1 MILYLDT
8 STPVCKIWLDDA
20 PFKYETNRDLAKDL
34 LRLIKEALGQKLQ
47 TFATQE
53 AVEERPLASI
63 SSRTAATAPCEDR
76 RARERALDGKG
87 SEFLCLSAIA
97 IFRGP
102 GSFTGLRIGA
112 TVANTLADQLNIPI
126 VATTGK
132 NWRATAKTRL
142 TNHEND
148 QIVLPL
154 YNKPANITT
163 PRK

>member
-8 STPVCKIWLDDA
+8 STPVCKIWLDDTA
-20 PFKYETNRDLAKDL
+20 FKYETNRDLAKDL
-34 LRLIKEALGQKLQ
+34 LRLI
-47 TFATQE
+47 
-53 AVEERPLASI
+53 VESLSN
-63 SSRTAATAPCEDR
+63 SF
-76 RARERALDGKG
+76 
-87 SEFLCLSAIA
+87 SEVTAIA
-97 IFRGP
+97 VFRGP

-126 VATTGK
+126 VATTGR

-154 YNKPANITT
+154 YNKPANTT
-163 PRK
+163 SPRK